1 MSIIVTYDDTKK
13 TGDVRYLDGYADS
26 AGKIKVDGTENLLL
40 QLAIDRAAA
49 NTARVSILQMQM
61 QDQSDR
67 INTENWIL
75 KKLLNNQPGDPAK
88 QGITLDGVNLTSDE
102 VTFLGTAQD
111 SGGAAISSYFD
122 PAPTAG
128 TAPKLK
134 AGKSFNDLMTAM
146 KSALNQD
153 SNLNQQTMIN
163 YQSMINQRNQMTEW
177 VANLITL
184 LASTASATTN
194 NLR

>member
-1 MSIIVTYDDTKK
+1 MGIIVHFDDRTR
-13 TGDVRYLDGYADS
+13 TGTVEYKDGYDS
-26 AGKIKVDGTENLLL
+26 TGKNKVEGTENLLL

-49 NTARVSILQMQM
+49 NTARVSILQTQL

-88 QGITLDGVNLTSDE
+88 QGITLDGVSLTADE

-111 SGGAAISSYFD
+111 SGGATISSYFD
-122 PAPTAG
+122 TLAAG
-128 TAPKLK
+128 SAPKLK